1 MNIRKRLTLQFTLIV
16 SSIISIF
23 AITIYSFSLNY
34 RNEEFFYRI
43 KSTAINTAK
52 LYFDFNKIDR
62 FSELEINEYTQTT
75 FQDKQTYLFDSNEK
89 PIFSFPITDSIPLNT
104 KEIIKTVKTSG
115 SYSKTTKTKHTI
127 AFSLVHQN
135 QKYFIIA
142 SANDIDGNLT
152 LKHLKF
158 ILIIGFCILIAITSI
173 LGYFFAYKAL
183 HPIQKI
189 VHQAK
194 SISAENLSQR
204 IAVGTENDEIFH
216 LAITFNEML
225 NRLENAFELQ
235 KHFVANVSHELRTPL
250 TSITGQL
257 EVNLMNTR
265 TVDEHKET
273 ITSILYDIKILNQLV
288 NNLLYLTETKLD
300 KSNIPMTNIR
310 VDELLFLAKILEVK
324 KHKDYTIDFNF
335 TELPEEENQ
344 LTVAGNEQLLSVV
357 FLNLI
362 DNACKYSPNNSVIIG
377 LKSVGKTIEISF
389 TDNGIGIPK
398 SDFENIFLPFQRA
411 NNSKDFK
418 GHGIG
423 LSLVKNIIEIHCGT
437 ISVDSIEGKG
447 STFTITLHHYA

>member
-1 MNIRKRLTLQFTLIV
+1 MNIRKRLTVQFTLIV
-16 SSIISIF
+16 SSIIILF
-23 AITIYSFSLNY
+23 AITIYSFSANY
-34 RNEEFFYRI
+34 RNEDFFNRI
-43 KSTAINTAK
+43 KSTAINTSK
-52 LYFDFNKIDR
+52 LYFDFNKVDS
-62 FSELEINEYTQTT
+62 FNEHKINEYTQTT
-75 FQDKQTYLFDSNEK
+75 FQDKQTFLFDSNRTL
-89 PIFSFPITDSIPLNT
+89 IFSFPKTDSFPANT
-104 KEIIKTVKTSG
+104 KEIIENVDLTG
-115 SYSKTTKTKHTI
+115 SYSKTFKSKQII
-127 AFSLVHQN
+127 AFT
-135 QKYFIIA
+135 FIHDKKEYYVIA
-142 SANDIDGNLT
+142 SANDIEGNLT

-158 ILIIGFCILIAITSI
+158 ILITGLGILIAMTSL
-173 LGYFFAYKAL
+173 LGYLFAYKAL
-183 HPIQKI
+183 SPIQKI
-189 VHQAK
+189 VQQAK

-344 LTVAGNEQLLSVV
+344 LTVVGNEQLLSVV

-362 DNACKYSPNNSVIIG
+362 DNACKYSPNNSVVIG
-377 LKSVGKTIEISF
+377 LKSVNETIKISF

-411 NNSKDFK
+411 SNSKDFK

-423 LSLVKNIIEIHCGT
+423 LSLVKNIIEIHGGK

-447 STFTITLHHYA
+447 STFTITLHHYV